1 MCFFLS
7 VQYSKDET
15 HLSNT
20 VNIKL
25 TRWNLHSSTGKHPL
39 TARLGGVQVSY
50 LRLWGQDGDV
60 QVIRHGQIILVGDP
74 RHYVSITALDQVLD
88 TLQSPGAVLQE
99 SRQTHSVGLKKEI
112 KVILSKSW
120 KLKEYATII
129 NLVLKSKG
137 CLTKYQY

>member
-1 MCFFLS
+1 M
-7 VQYSKDET
+7 
-15 HLSNT
+15 
-20 VNIKL
+20 
-25 TRWNLHSSTGKHPL
+25 
-39 TARLGGVQVSY
+39 SY

-112 KVILSKSW
+112 KVILPVSKM
-120 KLKEYATII
+120 Y
-129 NLVLKSKG
+129 VLMYMKDDND
-137 CLTKYQY
+137 